1 MKKSRLEDS
10 KIKESVVKQLAVRT
24 PQAVIAEQVGLSQP
38 SISRFANKED
48 VRAFIEQEQ
57 LKLVEVVPDAVENVK
72 SLVKEMKKIPK
83 KENKRRELS
92 YKASTDVLKSVG
104 VLPTP
109 VQSQTLVN
117 IYQDNKQLI
126 PPIIQKLLDEHMK
139 KINSFMNKP
148 SENE

>member
-1 MKKSRLEDS
+1 M
-10 KIKESVVKQLAVRT
+10 
-24 PQAVIAEQVGLSQP
+24 VIAEQVGLSQP

-92 YKASTDVLKSVG
+92 YKASVDVLKSVG
-104 VLPTP
+104 LLPTP
-109 VQSQTLVN
+109 LQSQTLVN

-126 PPIIQKLLDEHMK
+126 SPIIRKLLDEHMK
-139 KINSFMNKP
+139 KINSFVDKQ
-148 SENE
+148 SEGEDE

>member
-1 MKKSRLEDS
+1 MKKSKLENP
-10 KIKESVVKQLAVRT
+10 KIKEAVVKQLAVRT
-24 PQAVIAEQVGLSQP
+24 SQTVIAEQVGLSQS

-48 VRAFIEQEQ
+48 VRTFIEQEQ
-57 LKLVEVVPDAVENVK
+57 FKLVEVVPDAVENVK

-104 VLPTP
+104 LLPTP

-126 PPIIQKLLDEHMK
+126 TPLIRKLLDEHMK
-139 KINSFMNKP
+139 KINSFVDKP
-148 SENE
+148 SEDE

>member
-1 MKKSRLEDS
+1 MKKSKLENPE
-10 KIKESVVKQLAVRT
+10 IKESVVKQLAVRT
-24 PQAVIAEQVGLSQP
+24 PQTVIAEQVGLSQP

-48 VRAFIEQEQ
+48 IRAFIEKEQ

-104 VLPTP
+104 LLPTP

-117 IYQDNKQLI
+117 IYQDNKHLI
-126 PPIIQKLLDEHMK
+126 TPLIRKLLDEHMK
-139 KINSFMNKP
+139 KFNSFVDKP
-148 SENE
+148 CEDE